1 MPTLEDAIILAT
13 TAHMGQKDR
22 ADLPYILHPLRVMI
36 GLDLADEK
44 ALIVAVLHDAVED
57 TCVTLDYLRDKGYS
71 EEIVDAIEALTK
83 MVDPKAAGTGFYDA
97 MGTEKYSH
105 FIRRVKENPL
115 AAKVKIADL
124 KHNADLGRLTK
135 VESYDLKRLD
145 RYHRALEF
153 LTGRYP
159 SPDILID

>member
-1 MPTLEDAIILAT
+1 MPTLEDALILAA

-22 ADLPYILHPLRVMI
+22 ADLPYILHPLNVMMS
-36 GLDLADEK
+36 LDLSDEK

-71 EEIVDAIEALTK
+71 EEIVGAIEALTK
-83 MVDPKAAGTGFYDA
+83 KVAPKAAGTGFYDA

-105 FIRRVKENPL
+105 FIRRVKANPL
-115 AAKVKIADL
+115 ATKVKIADL
-124 KHNADLGRLTK
+124 QHNADLGRLTQ

-145 RYHRALEF
+145 RYNRALQY
-153 LTGRYP
+153 LTGRFP